1 MASTSARR
9 RLPIW
14 LSAVLGFFALIWFIG
29 TILVAFDGAQ
39 TAQAVHWMLSASELS
54 ISTLLAVTA
63 WWGTL
68 PRPATPT
75 GAGPQTAAVLTG
87 LAVAALAIVAAVIA
101 KSHGLNLGSQVL
113 FATAVAV
120 AFYAVVRSRPAS

>member
-14 LSAVLGFFALIWFIG
+14 LSAVLGFFALIWFTG
-29 TILVAFDGAQ
+29 AILVAFTGAQ
-39 TAQAVHWMLSASELS
+39 PAPAVRWTLLASELS
-54 ISTLLAVTA
+54 SSTLLAVTA
-63 WWGTL
+63 WCGTR

-87 LAVAALAIVAAVIA
+87 LVVASVAIVAAVTG

-113 FATAVAV
+113 FATGVAV
-120 AFYAVVRSRPAS
+120 AFYAVVRSRPAP